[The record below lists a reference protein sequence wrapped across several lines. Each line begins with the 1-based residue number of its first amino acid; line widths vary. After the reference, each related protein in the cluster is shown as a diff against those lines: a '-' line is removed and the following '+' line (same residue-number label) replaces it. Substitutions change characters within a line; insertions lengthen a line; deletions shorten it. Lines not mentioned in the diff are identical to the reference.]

1 MLQAAF
7 TSLSLDIYISEKI
20 PLTNANFEI
29 ADVHLHLNKVL
40 IYYSPQHVLH
50 FLQCFITLLASV
62 EK

>member
-29 ADVHLHLNKVL
+29 SDVHLPFK
-40 IYYSPQHVLH
+40 
-50 FLQCFITLLASV
+50 
-62 EK
+62 